1 MCFTLKCRKQSIRHL
16 LPNETK
22 LLEQC
27 LIGGDFCTGRNFLH
41 MAGTSDHHR
50 KFHLSS
56 DQGFSGIKII
66 FVGISDLVSE
76 FPMNIRSFMLLP
88 TEGSRETVS
97 GQTSLTGQAQ
107 SSPTE
112 YWSEKRIYWILFEA
126 FSHLRQSFWYTQ
138 SDCKHFKHNFNY
150 HILFCALTKFV
161 NKLPMSLIR
170 YSALHSKIFKILNT
184 I

>member
-1 MCFTLKCRKQSIRHL
+1 MK
-16 LPNETK
+16 
-22 LLEQC
+22 QC
-27 LIGGDFCTGRNFLH
+27 LFGAVFYWSELPTH
-41 MAGTSDHHR
+41 KVGTSGQRR
-50 KFHLSS
+50 KFHLCS
-56 DQGFSGIKII
+56 DQGFSGIKLN
-66 FVGISDLVSE
+66 FVGTSDPGSE
-76 FPMNIRSFMLLP
+76 LPINIGSLMVLP

-161 NKLPMSLIR
+161 NKLPTSLIR
-170 YSALHSKIFKILNT
+170 YSALHSKIFKILST